1 MYQQSTEDY
10 NKRLEQLKTR
20 FKKSIKWN
28 KYRTEMTKQTK
39 TNKLNYLIDPT
50 FNKFN
55 RLFVL
60 TFENEDDRTS
70 FSKHYTTKVEIKDF
84 KY

>member
-60 TFENEDDRTS
+60 TFENEDDRIS
-70 FSKHYTTKVEIKDF
+70 FSKYYTTKVEIKDF

>member
-60 TFENEDDRTS
+60 TFENENDRTS
-70 FSKHYTTKVEIKDF
+70 FSKYYTTKVEIKDF

>member
-1 MYQQSTEDY
+1 M
-10 NKRLEQLKTR
+10 
-20 FKKSIKWN
+20 N

-70 FSKHYTTKVEIKDF
+70 FSKYYTTKVEIKDF

>member
-10 NKRLEQLKTR
+10 NKLLQQLKTR

-50 FNKFN
+50 FNKSN

-70 FSKHYTTKVEIKDF
+70 FSKYYTTKVEIKDF